1 MRKSKNSSNVQTN
14 ATHGRRDFLSRSLL
28 AGSTLLLAAE
38 SQGQTPLSQSDD
50 LAIAKTVTL
59 ADSIALYTN
68 LLDDLRRSILQQN
81 VIRIRVAKFEATE
94 WLART
99 TSHSE
104 ELRSMLKEGAVL
116 TDPQKSEL
124 RGFLSEVNYGG
135 NEISQGL
142 IRMRQEPL
150 EEIKNLDTDFD
161 KIRAELT
168 TASNAIKN
176 RDPGKA
182 KEGIASAISKLNK
195 YSSKYSPAVIS
206 NNNEAPRPQQRQM
219 QQQAQAPIQ
228 QQAQM
233 QQQVTQPIP
242 FAPSTLREL
251 LQTVLDLLN
260 ATPTSRLSDQHH
272 PRAYARAV
280 NYNSIPVEPALQA
293 GINSVLRTK
302 LNPASWL
309 QVGIGYA
316 VTFPILLRVSDK
328 NNRIKLLNDALRLVP
343 PGLRNPLLA
352 ELANDLASLP

>member
-1 MRKSKNSSNVQTN
+1 MR
-14 ATHGRRDFLSRSLL
+14 R
-28 AGSTLLLAAE
+28 
-38 SQGQTPLSQSDD
+38 
-50 LAIAKTVTL
+50 
-59 ADSIALYTN
+59 
-68 LLDDLRRSILQQN
+68 
-81 VIRIRVAKFEATE
+81 
-94 WLART
+94 
-99 TSHSE
+99 
-104 ELRSMLKEGAVL
+104 
-116 TDPQKSEL
+116 
-124 RGFLSEVNYGG
+124 
-135 NEISQGL
+135 
-142 IRMRQEPL
+142 EPL
-150 EEIKNLDTDFD
+150 EEIKNLDAAFD

-168 TASNAIKN
+168 TASNALKN

-206 NNNEAPRPQQRQM
+206 NNNEAPRPQQQQQGQM

-242 FAPSTLREL
+242 FDPSTLREL

-260 ATPTSRLSDQHH
+260 ATPTSRLSDQNH

-280 NYNSIPVEPALQA
+280 NYSSIPVEPALQA

-309 QVGIGYA
+309 QVAIGYA